1 MSTQGENDKVINM
14 DTNNIDMN
22 KRKFVRKA
30 AYVAP
35 AIVTM
40 AAMPSFASAG
50 SNFSGNDRLGY
61 GNGNGNGNG
70 NGHRN
75 GHGGGFNRPTR
86 FETIRTHR
94 GRR

>member
-1 MSTQGENDKVINM
+1 M

-50 SNFSGNDRLGY
+50 SNFSGNDIPGY
-61 GNGNGNGNG
+61 GNG
-70 NGHRN
+70 
-75 GHGGGFNRPTR
+75 GGLNRPTS